1 MPVPARTG
9 VYISHRFEKFSL
21 SAMLRHTCKLSL
33 PLIHSDPMKWGQA
46 FRIRTSD
53 SVCAVA
59 FPDPHQKSR
68 LVTKP
73 PRSFHQRP
81 APSPAPPPP
90 GLNAR
95 LVAASV
101 LADVAGQG
109 STLDER
115 LGADTSTRMSD
126 LDLRD
131 RALARSIATV
141 ALRRLGTIRAAL
153 ARFLDKGLP
162 KKAAAVEWT
171 LITATAQ
178 ILFLDVPDHAAVD
191 LAVHAI
197 RRDPRTAAFAALVNA
212 VLRNVI
218 RARDELLA
226 PADPFIDT
234 PAWLA
239 ARWRKTY
246 GEEGATA
253 IVRAHQFEPTL
264 DLTVKN
270 DSQLWAEKLDG
281 FVLPMGSVRLL
292 NHAPVAEL
300 PGYDEGA
307 WWVQDA
313 AASLPARLLRAQPGM
328 RIADLCAAP
337 GGKTAQLAHA
347 GAEVTALDRSA
358 ERMKRVSANLERLH
372 LSADLTVGDALS
384 YEAQAFDAILLDAPC
399 SSTGTIRRHPDVA
412 WTKRASD
419 IASLSKIQARMID
432 HAIDL
437 LKPGG
442 RLVYCTCS
450 IEPEEGELQI
460 NALLRRNPD
469 VVRVPVTAEEL
480 GVPNMCI
487 SAQGDLRT
495 LPFHLY
501 DDDARRSGLD
511 GFFAARVERLI

>member
-1 MPVPARTG
+1 
-9 VYISHRFEKFSL
+9 
-21 SAMLRHTCKLSL
+21 ML
-33 PLIHSDPMKWGQA
+33 
-46 FRIRTSD
+46 IRRVWAPS
-53 SVCAVA
+53 
-59 FPDPHQKSR
+59 PNPNQKSCI
-68 LVTKP
+68 VTKP
-73 PRSFHQRP
+73 PRSFQQRQ
-81 APSPAPPPP
+81 AQAPAPPPP
-90 GLNAR
+90 GLTAR

-101 LADVAGQG
+101 LADMAGQG

-115 LGADTSTRMSD
+115 LGAETSSRMTD

-131 RALARSIATV
+131 RALVRSITTV

-153 ARFLDKGLP
+153 ARFLEKGLP

-171 LITATAQ
+171 LITAAAQ

-197 RRDPRTAAFAALVNA
+197 RRDPRTAAFASLVNA

-246 GEEGATA
+246 GEEIATA
-253 IVRAHQFEPTL
+253 IVRAHQLEPTL

-270 DSQLWAEKLDG
+270 DAEGWAEKLG
-281 FVLPMGSVRLL
+281 GIVLPTGSVRLL
-292 NHAPVAEL
+292 NHAPIAEL
-300 PGYDEGA
+300 PGYEEGC

-313 AASLPARLLRAQPGM
+313 AASLPARLLRVEPGM
-328 RIADLCAAP
+328 RVIDLCAAP

-347 GAEVTALDRSA
+347 GAQVTALDRSA
-358 ERMKRVSANLERLH
+358 ERMKRVSANLERLQ
-372 LSADLTVGDALS
+372 LQADLSIGDALS
-384 YEAQAFDAILLDAPC
+384 FEANTFDAVLLDAPC
-399 SSTGTIRRHPDVA
+399 TSTGTIRRHPDVA

-419 IASLSKIQARMID
+419 IASLAKLQAGMID

-442 RLVYCTCS
+442 TLVYCTCS
-450 IEPEEGELQI
+450 LEPEEGELQI
-460 NALLRRNPD
+460 TALLRRNPD
-469 VVRVPVTAEEL
+469 VARVPITAAEL
-480 GVPNMCI
+480 GVPNVCI
-487 SAQGDLRT
+487 SPSGDLRT
-495 LPFHLY
+495 LPCHLY
-501 DDDARRSGLD
+501 DNDARRSGLD
-511 GFFAARVERLI
+511 GFFAARIVRLI